1 MNDNKRFINIQSIF
15 TVKDN
20 ITGEEYRYRHG
31 VLDEKLID
39 CMNKLYEENQLLKQD
54 NLMFFQ
60 SVFNILLK
68 YQDLFNQEMADEV
81 LEELG
86 IELIR
91 WFE

>member
-1 MNDNKRFINIQSIF
+1 MNGNKRFINIQSIF
-15 TVKDN
+15 RVKDN
-20 ITGEEYRYRHG
+20 ITGEEYKYRYG
-31 VLDEKLID
+31 VLDEKLVD
-39 CMNKLYEENQLLKQD
+39 CMNELYEENQLLKQD

-86 IELIR
+86 IELTK

>member
-20 ITGEEYRYRHG
+20 ITGEEYRYRYG
-31 VLDEKLID
+31 VLDEELID

-86 IELIR
+86 IELTK